1 MSTAQP
7 YRRPLRVR
15 ARRTARSVLV
25 YALVVGVCLI
35 VLVPFLWLVTSSI
48 RPAEE
53 LYETPPTWLPRTLT
67 IDAYGTALST
77 FARPLINSAA
87 YGFAAAGIGLLL
99 GVPAAYSLA
108 RYRYRGK
115 RIVVGS
121 LLVSQMLPIVLLLI
135 PLYLVFSQIGLYNT
149 PLGLVIAFTALT
161 LPFSMLLLRSYFAT
175 LPRDLE
181 EQAMVD
187 GCTRVGALVRIVVPL
202 SLPVIAATALMS
214 VVLVWNDVL
223 ITVFMTNDTR
233 IQTAS
238 VALYNLFNLRAG
250 AADRVVLLAGS
261 VLLTLPVVA
270 LFAFLQRYMVKGITL
285 GGVK

>member
-1 MSTAQP
+1 VIARPP

-15 ARRTARSVLV
+15 LRRTIRAVGIH
-25 YALVVGVCLI
+25 ALVVAVCLV
-35 VLVPFLWLVTSSI
+35 VLVPFLWLVVSTI
-48 RPAEE
+48 RPASE
-53 LYETPPTWLPRTLT
+53 LYVTPPTWIPDTFTLA
-67 IDAYGTALST
+67 AYWTALST
-77 FARPLINSAA
+77 FARPLLNSAA
-87 YGFAAAGIGLLL
+87 YGLAAALIGLLV
-99 GVPAAYSLA
+99 GVPAAYSLT
-108 RYRYRGK
+108 RYAYRGK
-115 RIVVGS
+115 RLVVGG

-149 PLGLVIAFTALT
+149 PLGLVVAFTALT
-161 LPFSMLLLRSYFAT
+161 LPFTMLLLRSYFAT
-175 LPRDLE
+175 LPPDLE

-187 GCTRVGALVRIVVPL
+187 GCTRLGALVRIVIPL
-202 SLPVIAATALMS
+202 AFPVIAATALMS

-223 ITVFMTNDTR
+223 ITVFLTSNTE

-261 VLLTLPVVA
+261 VLLTLPVVG
-270 LFAFLQRYMVKGITL
+270 LFAVLQRYMVKGITL